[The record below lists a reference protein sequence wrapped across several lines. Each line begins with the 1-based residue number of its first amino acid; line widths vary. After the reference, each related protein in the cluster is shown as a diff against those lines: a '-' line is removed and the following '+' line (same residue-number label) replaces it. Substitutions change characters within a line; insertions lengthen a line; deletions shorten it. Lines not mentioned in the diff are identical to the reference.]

1 MSKCQALIACW
12 IISLSE
18 LFGNC
23 FSFHYWI
30 GTLRAM
36 NKYGQSEC
44 WMLTPSTDNL
54 VYISHQRQNRRHGDP
69 GGLFF
74 IYGSRVRLSL
84 STDICQVR
92 FLTISEHLTS
102 DAVSFVYRIM
112 GIVPK
117 IYCNKSHNYTL
128 KSLVEI
134 ILNRKIY
141 LKKRIHSFN
150 STFSFIRFMYHWCK
164 TLETYCK

>member
-1 MSKCQALIACW
+1 MVLYINISNTTPTPTPHPNNVSWCQSVSLNVKMSSFNCLLDYFFIW
-12 IISLSE
+12 VIWNLFRFSL
-18 LFGNC
+18 LAWNFN
-23 FSFHYWI
+23 
-30 GTLRAM
+30 M

-54 VYISHQRQNRRHGDP
+54 VYISHQRQNRGHGDP

-74 IYGSRVRLSL
+74 MYGSRVRLSL

-102 DAVSFVYRIM
+102 DAVNFVYRIM

-134 ILNRKIY
+134 ILNRTIY
-141 LKKRIHSFN
+141 L
-150 STFSFIRFMYHWCK
+150 
-164 TLETYCK
+164 

>member
-44 WMLTPSTDNL
+44 
-54 VYISHQRQNRRHGDP
+54 
-69 GGLFF
+69 
-74 IYGSRVRLSL
+74 
-84 STDICQVR
+84 
-92 FLTISEHLTS
+92 
-102 DAVSFVYRIM
+102 
-112 GIVPK
+112 
-117 IYCNKSHNYTL
+117 
-128 KSLVEI
+128 
-134 ILNRKIY
+134 
-141 LKKRIHSFN
+141 
-150 STFSFIRFMYHWCK
+150 
-164 TLETYCK
+164 

>member
-1 MSKCQALIACW
+1 MVLYINISNTTPTPTPHPNNVSWCQALIACW

-54 VYISHQRQNRRHGDP
+54 VYISHQRQNRGHDDP

-141 LKKRIHSFN
+141 L
-150 STFSFIRFMYHWCK
+150 
-164 TLETYCK
+164 